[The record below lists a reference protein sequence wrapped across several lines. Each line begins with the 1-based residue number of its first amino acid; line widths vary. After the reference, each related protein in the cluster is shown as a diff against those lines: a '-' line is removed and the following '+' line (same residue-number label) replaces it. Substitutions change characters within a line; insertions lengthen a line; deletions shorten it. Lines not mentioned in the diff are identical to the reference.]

1 MIIAKNCSD
10 FWNKVSEKKNKLLY
24 TYIFDAEDNDE
35 FISVDSD
42 GLGTVSVFEP
52 IADVDK
58 LMEVSPAVLEVL
70 D

>member
-1 MIIAKNCSD
+1 M
-10 FWNKVSEKKNKLLY
+10 SEKKNKLLY